1 MTQAGARQAR
11 SGNGVH
17 RCRHRRHCRGE
28 DVNLRDRTGS
38 GWLPVRVPARG
49 GSTAHRSLA
58 SRCLRSSVRAFN
70 KRRLL
75 I

>member
-1 MTQAGARQAR
+1 VTQAGARQAR

-38 GWLPVRVPARG
+38 GCPFGSPPAV

-58 SRCLRSSVRAFN
+58 SRCLRLLVRAFN
-70 KRRLL
+70 NRRLL